1 VANRARCGDCSG
13 SPCSRGVGARGP
25 EHTTEH
31 ILRQTPDRRRAEA
44 FALGLDAAAI
54 DSRLELH
61 EGEWRVLVGEA
72 DAQAASQALEGFDA
86 EVDAMAV
93 VPLPLP
99 PEPQSWLGPFVAIL
113 LLGGYLVTGPVDAQN
128 RWFDPGAALSGKILA
143 GQVYR
148 TVTALTLHA
157 HFAHVFGNAVVAF
170 VLLGAIG
177 QALGPGVAS
186 LLTLLAGAGGNW
198 ATAEWYGPGHA
209 SLGASTAI
217 FGALGLLTVPGSWR
231 RTSRWPAW
239 VAVGASLALLGM
251 LGSSRESDVAA
262 HLFGWMAG
270 AVLGL
275 LVGRRPPI
283 RSWVIQVLC
292 GGLTVATVV
301 GCWVLALR

>member
-1 VANRARCGDCSG
+1 MTNTA
-13 SPCSRGVGARGP
+13 
-25 EHTTEH
+25 EH

-54 DSRLELH
+54 DSRLELRD
-61 EGEWRVLVGEA
+61 GEWRVLVGEA
-72 DAQAASQALEGFDA
+72 DAQAASQALEGFDV

-93 VPLPLP
+93 VPLPQP
-99 PEPQSWLGPFVAIL
+99 PEPQSWLGPCVAAM
-113 LLGGYLVTGPVDAQN
+113 LLGGYMVTGPVDAQS
-128 RWFDPGAALSGKILA
+128 RWFDLGAALSGKILSGEA
-143 GQVYR
+143 YR

-186 LLTLLAGAGGNW
+186 LLTLVAGAAGNW

-251 LGSSRESDVAA
+251 LGSSRESDVVA
-262 HLFGWMAG
+262 HLFGWLAG

-275 LVGRRPPI
+275 TVGRLPPI
-283 RSWVIQVLC
+283 RSWAAQGLC
-292 GGLTVATVV
+292 GGLAVGALVAS
-301 GCWVLALR
+301 WALALR

>member
-1 VANRARCGDCSG
+1 MA
-13 SPCSRGVGARGP
+13 
-25 EHTTEH
+25 TTAEH

-54 DSRLELH
+54 DSRLELRD
-61 EGEWRVLVGEA
+61 GEWRVLVGEA

-93 VPLPLP
+93 VQLPQP
-99 PEPQSWLGPFVAIL
+99 PVPQSWLGAFVAIV
-113 LLGGYLVTGPVDAQN
+113 LLGGYLITGPVDAQN
-128 RWFDPGAALSGKILA
+128 HWFDLGAALSGKILA
-143 GQVYR
+143 GQLYR

-170 VLLGAIG
+170 ILLGAIG

-198 ATAEWYGPGHA
+198 ATAAWYGPGHA

-217 FGALGLLTVPGSWR
+217 FGALGLLTAPGSWR

-251 LGSSRESDVAA
+251 LGSSRESDVVA
-262 HLFGWMAG
+262 HLFGWLAG
-270 AVLGL
+270 IVLGL
-275 LVGRRPPI
+275 LVGRLPPI
-283 RSWVIQVLC
+283 RSRVVQLLS
-292 GGLTVATVV
+292 GGLAAVALVASW
-301 GCWVLALR
+301 GLALR